1 MNKSEKTQI
10 IEELKEKFSKAS
22 NFYIADTGG
31 LTVQEINKLRRICF
45 DNGVEM
51 RVAKNTLIYKA
62 LEATNKQTELENAL
76 KGHTSLLFSEV
87 ANAPAKVIKKFRKD
101 KEKPTLKAAWI
112 DTSIYIG
119 NDQVDVLASLKSKNE
134 LIGEVIMILQ
144 SPVKNVL
151 GALLS
156 GKTKL
161 AGIVK
166 TLSERE
172 EKQNQ

>member
-1 MNKSEKTQI
+1 MNKTEKTQV
-10 IEELKEKFSKAS
+10 IEELKEKFSRAS
-22 NFYIADTGG
+22 NFYVADTGG
-31 LTVQEINKLRRICF
+31 LTVQEVNALRKLCYE
-45 DNGVEM
+45 NGVEM

-62 LEATNKQTELENAL
+62 LEATNKHSEIGSVL
-76 KGHTSLLFSEV
+76 KGETSLFFSEA

-101 KEKPTLKAAWI
+101 KEKPRLKAAYI
-112 DTSIYIG
+112 ESSVYIG
-119 NDQVDVLASLKSKNE
+119 DEQLETLASLKSKNE
-134 LIGEVIMILQ
+134 LIGEVVALLQ
-144 SPVKNVL
+144 SPVRNVL

-172 EKQNQ
+172 AKQ